1 MACFLVVLIPYLDLC
16 YTFQKAKK
24 KQFAN
29 IAAIFLDFY
38 SLEMKIYKI
47 TCALG

>member
-1 MACFLVVLIPYLDLC
+1 MLYLSERE
-16 YTFQKAKK
+16 K

-47 TCALG
+47 TNLVLWAS